1 MTSGKAQKSSSNLH
15 LVAPSYLYAPMIAV
29 TTLVWFF
36 VTILMMGFFAG
47 IEMAFYSA
55 NRFGIELKKKQGRH
69 SAILLSRFIEKPQ
82 LFLSTT
88 LIGFALFLVCF
99 VLLFNAVTTPL
110 WNWVKLENDI
120 LRLILDIVL
129 ATFVVLIFAEF
140 IPRAIFR
147 AKSNFILTK
156 FVWLINVF
164 YQVFQPLG
172 RLFIGMSDWVLKYIF
187 NVRLHESKD
196 LLSSGLETLFQQTND
211 SEFEPQELNTN
222 LFENALELPKVKI
235 RQCLVP
241 RKEIIGVEVRCTIE
255 QVTEKFIDTKLSK
268 LIVYENNIDNIL
280 GYVHQLDMFKRPE
293 SLQSVLLPIPAVPES
308 MSVTDLIGKFTRDRK
323 SIAWVVDEFGGTAGI
338 VTMEDLLEEIFGE
351 IHDEYDSEEFV
362 EKRLAENE
370 YIFSGRLELDYIV
383 EKYQLEFEGGDS
395 ETLSGYIINHHE
407 TIPHQKE
414 RIIIEDYEFDILS
427 VSDTR
432 IEMVKLKVLK

>member
-1 MTSGKAQKSSSNLH
+1 
-15 LVAPSYLYAPMIAV
+15 MIAV
-29 TTLVWFF
+29 TTLVWFI

-55 NRFGIELKKKQGRH
+55 NRFGIELKKKQGRQ
-69 SAILLSRFIEKPQ
+69 SAILLSRFIESPQ

-99 VLLFNAVTTPL
+99 VLLFNQVTTPL
-110 WNWVKLENDI
+110 WNWVGLHHDI
-120 LRLILDIVL
+120 ARLVLDIVL

-147 AKSNFILTK
+147 AKSNFILTRL
-156 FVWLINVF
+156 VWLINMF
-164 YQVFQPLG
+164 YQMLQPLG
-172 RLFIGMSDWVLKYIF
+172 SLFINLSGWVLKYIF
-187 NVRLHESKD
+187 NVRVSATKEIFAGTS
-196 LLSSGLETLFQQTND
+196 LETLFQQSND
-211 SEFEPQELNTN
+211 TDFEPQELNTD
-222 LFENALELPKVKI
+222 LFENALELPKVRI

-241 RKEIIGVEVRCTIE
+241 RKEIIGVEVKCTIA

-280 GYVHQLDMFKRPE
+280 GYVHQLDMFKQPE
-293 SLQSVLLPIPAVPES
+293 DLQSVLLPIPAVPES
-308 MSVTDLIGKFTRDRK
+308 MSVTDLISKFTRDRK

-362 EKRLAENE
+362 EKRLSENE
-370 YIFSGRLELDYIV
+370 YIFSGRLELDYIS
-383 EKYQLEFEGGDS
+383 EKYSLEFPDNES

-407 TIPHQKE
+407 TIPQQKD
-414 RIIIEDYEFDILS
+414 RIIIDDHEFDILS

-432 IEMVKLKVLK
+432 IEMVKMKVLK